1 MANGEVPN
9 TASSPAVADPSESG
23 SGSRFECCVCLDL
36 LYKPVVLAC
45 GHTSCFWCV
54 NKAMHGFRASYCPI
68 CRQPYYHFPNIC
80 QLLHYLLL
88 KLEPEAYKRREME
101 VFEEEKS
108 ADIYSPQLV
117 DQLCEKKLNSGGV
130 GSSEYVDDSRHT
142 ELLKLSPEKTM
153 KRSISVDDVLCSLCE
168 VMIYKPMVLNC
179 GHVYCETCLYGLSG
193 DPLQCQICESLHP
206 GEFPNVCFDL
216 HHFLEEAF
224 PTEYAVR
231 REQVHLKKT
240 QSLAVIPSANAVQTQ
255 NLKAKIPS
263 ETMDSWFTQDMHDI
277 HVGVGCDSCGL
288 YPISGKRYRCKDCKE
303 TVGFDLCETCYN
315 TTSKLPGRFNQEH
328 TPEHKFE
335 LDQSRTLAN
344 IFLLQRTQ
352 ANTTVEIPPEG
363 FEADAL
369 SVADTEHDYRN
380 HDDPGRDDFI

>member
-23 SGSRFECCVCLDL
+23 SGSRFECCVCLESDVLPSRRSHIVIQGFFRISYLSRL
-36 LYKPVVLAC
+36 LRLEGSNVDFSEEVSQLQISISDIAGICSTNQLCSVSRHLFHSLLQVQIFYYSFFCNAAC

-193 DPLQCQICESLHP
+193 DPLQCHICESLHP

-263 ETMDSWFTQDMHDI
+263 ETMDSWFTQEMHDI
-277 HVGVGCDSCGL
+277 HVGVGCDSCGVCSQFL
-288 YPISGKRYRCKDCKE
+288 SL
-303 TVGFDLCETCYN
+303 FLFNLLC
-315 TTSKLPGRFNQEH
+315 
-328 TPEHKFE
+328 
-335 LDQSRTLAN
+335 
-344 IFLLQRTQ
+344 
-352 ANTTVEIPPEG
+352 
-363 FEADAL
+363 
-369 SVADTEHDYRN
+369 
-380 HDDPGRDDFI
+380 

>member
-1 MANGEVPN
+1 MADAEVPN
-9 TASSPAVADPSESG
+9 PVSSPAVADPAESG
-23 SGSRFECCVCLDL
+23 SSSPFECCVCLDL

-117 DQLCEKKLNSGGV
+117 DQLCEKKLNSGRAS
-130 GSSEYVDDSRHT
+130 SSENVDDSRHI
-142 ELLKLSPEKTM
+142 ELVKLSSPEQTM
-153 KRSISVDDVLCSLCE
+153 KRSISVVDVLCSLCKE
-168 VMIYKPMVLNC
+168 MIYKPMVLNC
-179 GHVYCETCLYGLSG
+179 GHVYCETCLYGLSR
-193 DPLQCQICESLHP
+193 DPLRCQICKSLHP
-206 GEFPNVCFDL
+206 GEFPNVCLDL

-231 REQVHLKKT
+231 REQVHLEKT
-240 QSLAVIPSANAVQTQ
+240 NAVQIQ

-263 ETMDSWFTQDMHDI
+263 ETKDLWFNQDMHDI
-277 HVGVGCDSCGL
+277 HVGIGCDSCGL
-288 YPISGKRYRCKDCKE
+288 YPIAGKRYRCKDCKE
-303 TVGFDLCETCYN
+303 AVGFDLCETCYN
-315 TTSKLPGRFNQEH
+315 TTSKLPGRFNQQH

-335 LDQSRTLAN
+335 LDQSRTLRN
-344 IFLLQRTQ
+344 IFLSQ
-352 ANTTVEIPPEG
+352 ANNTMEIPPEA
-363 FEADAL
+363 FDEDDAP
-369 SVADTEHDYRN
+369 VADTEHVYQN
-380 HDDPGRDDFI
+380 HDDPGPDDFI